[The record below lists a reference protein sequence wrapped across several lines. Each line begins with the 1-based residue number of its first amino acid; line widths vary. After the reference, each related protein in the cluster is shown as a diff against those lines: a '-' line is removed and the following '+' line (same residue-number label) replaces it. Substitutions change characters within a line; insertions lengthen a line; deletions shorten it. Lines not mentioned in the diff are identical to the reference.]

1 MAPMPDYDAVFFDA
15 GFTLLSM
22 TPSLGEAY
30 SRAAEAIG
38 HPFPADRFQT
48 VAVRIWHEEH
58 LPRTRRD
65 LRSSEAL
72 ERQSWWDYN
81 AAIVAALEPEGFT
94 PDFERWFEELYAFFA
109 RPDVWTPMPGAIET
123 LDALAARGKRLAVIS
138 NWDSRL
144 RHVLDGHDLA
154 DRFDVVL
161 TSAEAGVRKPGP
173 DIFRQALER
182 VGVEPDRAL
191 HVGDSFEDDVE
202 GARAVGIT
210 PVHLRARAGT
220 NPIATDRA
228 HDHHTVSRLDE
239 VLEIVG

>member
-1 MAPMPDYDAVFFDA
+1 MPDYDAVFFDA

-22 TPSLGEAY
+22 APSLGEAY
-30 SRAAEAIG
+30 ARAAEAIG
-38 HPFPADRFQT
+38 HPFPADRFHE

-81 AAIVAALEPEGFT
+81 AAIVEALEPEGFT

-109 RPDVWTPMPGAIET
+109 RPDVWTPMPGAVST
-123 LDALAARGKRLAVIS
+123 LDALAQRGLRLAVIS

-144 RHVLDGHDLA
+144 RHVLDGHDLSR
-154 DRFDVVL
+154 RFEFVL
-161 TSAEAGVRKPGP
+161 TSAEAGVRKPSP
-173 DIFRQALER
+173 DIFRQALDNA
-182 VGVEPDRAL
+182 GVPADRAL

-202 GARAVGIT
+202 GARTVGIT
-210 PVHLRARAGT
+210 PVHLRSRGAG
-220 NPIATDRA
+220 NPIATDHE
-228 HDHHTVSRLDE
+228 HDHHTVSALDE
-239 VLEIVG
+239 LLEIVG